1 MSKPETI
8 QTAVLLNED
17 SSVLSLS
24 GRLTFGNARQA
35 YRELTRL
42 MCDGVA
48 RIDCSGLEHADS
60 TALALWAA
68 LLLTALASVSEP
80 ERRPHIEGLNPR
92 LQSLAR
98 VYGVS
103 DLLGSPEQSPQRA
116 DPAR

>member
-60 TALALWAA
+60 TALAL
-68 LLLTALASVSEP
+68 LLTALASVSEP

>member
-60 TALALWAA
+60 TALAL
-68 LLLTALASVSEP
+68 LLPALASVSEP